1 METDAR
7 NVWNWKTANATL
19 YNNFHDTTSM
29 EIDDIA
35 SDVDDLACCF
45 SLMSMTL
52 LMIPLLLRLLCFLH
66 ILQLSCILLLFVGN
80 LLFICPELVQNALS
94 WARFFL
100 LLLHLLHCHGW
111 RRLAL

>member
-7 NVWNWKTANATL
+7 NVWNWKPANATL

-52 LMIPLLLRLLCFLH
+52 LLIPLLLRLLCFDD
-66 ILQLSCILLLFVGN
+66 ILFLLLVVGN
-80 LLFICPELVQNALS
+80 LLFLCPELVQNALS

-100 LLLHLLHCHGW
+100 LPHLTPGVSVFCHGW